1 MGQLS
6 YLLDTNILSEATK
19 PEPNA
24 QVLEK
29 LKAYNG
35 HYATAVTVWH
45 ELHFGC
51 ERLPESKLKQRLQS
65 YLAMLLQQSLDIL
78 PFTQQA
84 AEWLAIERARL
95 MKTGYSFG
103 FADGEIASIAA
114 SNNLILVTRNTKD
127 FERFSGLQLEN
138 WFEEIES

>member
-1 MGQLS
+1 MGQIS

-24 QVLEK
+24 QVLAK

-65 YLAMLLQQSLDIL
+65 YLAMLLQQKLEIL

-95 MKTGYSFG
+95 MKTGYLFG
-103 FADGEIASIAA
+103 FADGEIAAIAVA
-114 SNNLILVTRNTKD
+114 NNLILVTRNTKD
-127 FERFSGLQLEN
+127 FERFLDLQLEN
-138 WFEEIES
+138 WFDEVL

>member
-19 PEPNA
+19 PKPNA
-24 QVLEK
+24 QVLAK

-35 HYATAVTVWH
+35 YYATAVTAWH
-45 ELHFGC
+45 ELNFGC

-95 MKTGYSFG
+95 MKTGYLFG
-103 FADGEIASIAA
+103 FADGEIASIAVA
-114 SNNLILVTRNTKD
+114 NNLILVTRNTKD

-138 WFEEIES
+138 WFEEIEF

>member
-1 MGQLS
+1 MGQLN

-19 PEPNA
+19 PQPNV
-24 QVLEK
+24 QVLAK
-29 LKAYNG
+29 LKACNG
-35 HYATAVTVWH
+35 QYATAVTVWH

-65 YLAMLLQQSLDIL
+65 YLVMLLRQKLDIL

-95 MKTGYSFG
+95 MKSGYSLG
-103 FADGEIASIAA
+103 FADGEIAAIAVA
-114 SNNLILVTRNTKD
+114 NNLTLVTRNTKD
-127 FERFSGLQLEN
+127 FERFSDLQLEN
-138 WFEEIES
+138 WFELI

>member
-1 MGQLS
+1 MGQIS

-24 QVLEK
+24 QVLAK

-65 YLAMLLQQSLDIL
+65 YLAMLLQQKLEIL

-95 MKTGYSFG
+95 MKTGYLFG
-103 FADGEIASIAA
+103 FADGEIAAIAVA
-114 SNNLILVTRNTKD
+114 NNLILVTRNTKD
-127 FERFSGLQLEN
+127 FERFLDLQLEN
-138 WFEEIES
+138 WFDEVF